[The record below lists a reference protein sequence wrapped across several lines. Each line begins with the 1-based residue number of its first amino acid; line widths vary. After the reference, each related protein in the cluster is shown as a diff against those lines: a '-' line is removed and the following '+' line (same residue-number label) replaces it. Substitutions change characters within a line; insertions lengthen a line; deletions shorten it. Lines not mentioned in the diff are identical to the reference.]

1 MTAKMSSGKSGF
13 SVLEVLVAIIIGAIG
28 LISLAQVFPMAG
40 RGLNQS
46 KRATEATLVGQEK
59 LEQLRAM
66 DLSDAQLAAGAHE
79 DTTTVSGGQYRRIW
93 NVEDN
98 KPLAS
103 MKRVR
108 MRVVAAAQDT
118 SNAVVI
124 TGILGR
130 R

>member
-1 MTAKMSSGKSGF
+1 MTAKPGSRNSGF

-40 RGLNQS
+40 RSLNQS
-46 KRATEATLVGQEK
+46 KRATEAMLVGQEK

-66 DLSDAQLAAGAHE
+66 DLSSAQLTAGAHE
-79 DTTTVSGGQYRRIW
+79 DTTTVSGGQYRRMW

-98 KPLAS
+98 KPLTA